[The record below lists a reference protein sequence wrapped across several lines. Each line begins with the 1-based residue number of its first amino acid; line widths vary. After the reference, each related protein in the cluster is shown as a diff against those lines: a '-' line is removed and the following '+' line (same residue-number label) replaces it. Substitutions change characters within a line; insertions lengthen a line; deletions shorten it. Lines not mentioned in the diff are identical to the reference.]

1 VNPEQFQ
8 LVAPHEPNPKRWLE
22 TEWIDRYSGRRFRIS
37 TEGHH
42 GDRRTARVQT
52 FGEVIEAYE
61 YHPEAKCADA
71 DGQPCG
77 KRTVGLL
84 QRRHVRIATITPI
97 GKESN
102 SLEEV
107 QAGLVH
113 DEQNVYTVY
122 DDPRRNHWRTKVLPA
137 VKQVRLATLVDACLG
152 KLSRRALIDV
162 RAGRSTPHLRN
173 RRLLESIVRGLDLL

>member
-1 VNPEQFQ
+1 
-8 LVAPHEPNPKRWLE
+8 
-22 TEWIDRYSGRRFRIS
+22 
-37 TEGHH
+37 
-42 GDRRTARVQT
+42 
-52 FGEVIEAYE
+52 
-61 YHPEAKCADA
+61 
-71 DGQPCG
+71 
-77 KRTVGLL
+77 
-84 QRRHVRIATITPI
+84 VRIATITPI